1 MRSGWHC
8 VLWLYAAVS
17 LARSLDQDGWIG
29 EALDLYNQRENGEFY
44 FKLLSDLQA
53 PPMEDAEDSPT
64 VAFLIKE
71 TECPKSEELDPIQ
84 CGYKKDGEVKVC
96 GIYSEEEISLKCV
109 SVTQNSRVKRSN
121 GKKKCKD
128 LLCRILTSPP
138 GSRTVLRIK
147 PTQSIFWHH
156 LSAPPPI
163 PTMPLITP

>member
-8 VLWLYAAVS
+8 VLWLCAAVS

-53 PPMEDAEDSPT
+53 PPMEDDSPT

-71 TECPKSEELDPIQ
+71 TECPKSEDLDPVQ
-84 CGYKKDGEVKVC
+84 CDYKKDGEVKVC
-96 GIYSEEEISLKCV
+96 GMYPEEEAEEEEGETSRTLKCV
-109 SVTQNSRVKRSN
+109 SLTQNSRVKRLN

-128 LLCRILTSPP
+128 TRCKIQSSLP
-138 GSRTVLRIK
+138 GSKTALRPSK
-147 PTQSIFWHH
+147 T
-156 LSAPPPI
+156 
-163 PTMPLITP
+163 